1 MCGDPDHCLEMC
13 RRYEAVG
20 IDLLLLL
27 VQSHDIPHEKV
38 MRSIELIGTEVLPQ
52 LSTPATAA
60 AS

>member
-1 MCGDPDHCLEMC
+1 MC